1 MSAPEPRGRARNHG
15 LPVGGMPTG
24 PHNAITDVPGVRVGH
39 CTVWEDAPTT
49 ARTGVTAIW
58 PHTGNPFRER
68 VYAAVSPFNGY
79 GILTSD
85 LVLNEWGLLGSPI
98 LLCDTANLGTVYDAC
113 VRYMSDHDAAVGRDD
128 VLMPVVAEC
137 DDGLLNDNRAPA
149 VTTHHACQALD
160 SASSGPVQEGVI
172 GAGTGMQLFDFKGG
186 IGTAS
191 RRVHIGDQAYTVGV
205 LLNTNYG
212 SRHQL
217 RIGGCPLGR
226 LLTDDMPT
234 IHKEGSCIGVVATN
248 IPLQPNQLRRLAR
261 RVDIGLGH
269 TGSVGNDGSGEIF
282 MAFSTANRLP
292 REVPGGST
300 RVEVMVEG
308 QFWRHGSPLD
318 LVFNATVEAT
328 EEAALNALCQA
339 STVEGRHGNALNGFP
354 INRALQLLRE
364 GDAG

>member
-1 MSAPEPRGRARNHG
+1 MTVPAPRGRARDHG
-15 LPVGGMPTG
+15 LPVGGTATG

-39 CTVWEDAPTT
+39 CTIWEDSPAV

-58 PHTGNPFRER
+58 PHDGNPFRER

-85 LVLNEWGLLGSPI
+85 LVVNEWGLLGSPI
-98 LLCDTANLGTVYDAC
+98 LLCDTANLGIVYDAC
-113 VRYMSDHDAAVGRDD
+113 VRYMSEQDTAVGRDD

-137 DDGLLNDNRAPA
+137 DDGLLNDNRVPA
-149 VTTHHACQALD
+149 VTLQHVRQALD
-160 SASSGPVQEGVI
+160 SAAGGPIQEGVV

-191 RRVHIGDQAYTVGV
+191 RVVHIAGADYTLGV

-217 RIGGCPLGR
+217 QIAGRPLGR
-226 LLTDDMPT
+226 QLTEDMPVK
-234 IHKEGSCIGVVATN
+234 HKEGSCIGVVATDL
-248 IPLQPNQLRRLAR
+248 PLHPNQLRRLAR
-261 RVDIGLGH
+261 RLDIGLGR

-292 REVPGGST
+292 REVPAGT
-300 RVEVMVEG
+300 VKVEVMVEG
-308 QFWRHGSPLD
+308 QFWQHGSPLD
-318 LVFNATVEAT
+318 TVFDATVEAT

-339 STVEGRHGNALNGFP
+339 DTVQGRDGNILTGFP
-354 INRALQLLRE
+354 TPRAMQLL
-364 GDAG
+364 GS